1 MSALTSLNRV
11 GVWIVAAL
19 LTAGLGACGF
29 KLRGVVDVPPELA
42 PIYVQASPGSP
53 VGEAMMRSLAV
64 SGVPLAASSADARLI
79 VRILGE
85 SRSSRVAAVDRDGK
99 VIASE
104 LHYRVVFDAV
114 APDGTA
120 LRSSETLDLVR
131 TYENPDVE
139 VLGKQQEA
147 ELIYEDLVEDAAD
160 RILMRLRVA
169 LR

>member
-1 MSALTSLNRV
+1 M
-11 GVWIVAAL
+11 
-19 LTAGLGACGF
+19 
-29 KLRGVVDVPPELA
+29 LRF
-42 PIYVQASPGSP
+42 
-53 VGEAMMRSLAV
+53 LAV
-64 SGVPLAASSADARLI
+64 SGVPVAASAADARLI

-104 LHYRVVFDAV
+104 LHYRVFFDAV

-120 LRSSETLDLVR
+120 LLSSETLDLVR

-147 ELIYEDLVEDAAD
+147 ELIYQDLIEDAAD

-169 LR
+169 LG